1 VSFVSYY
8 AAVKSRSEVTIM
20 KIAIAAI
27 KGGVGK
33 TTLTFCLAAILS
45 QMGKKVLC
53 LDLDHQ
59 GDLSAA
65 MGASKD
71 DSEPSLGQI
80 LHAPKREQAEMLAK
94 GIIDIPG
101 CCHLITPGSNLGS
114 YQAEIENGLSSESRL
129 ADALNGFDN
138 AYENYDYV
146 LLDTPKGEGL
156 FTKNALVACDNVI
169 IPVQTEY
176 FALKNIPELLGLI
189 SQIADRANPGVF
201 VSAMVPSR
209 MKQTSLHKSI
219 HEQLLAWDV
228 REQLP
233 YQREL
238 AWIAPPIRDLTIYAE
253 LSAQGESLYTYSGVK
268 KEHRAPFIAIAEH
281 LELMKSNGVQHEVTA
296 VG

>member
-1 VSFVSYY
+1 MSYY
-8 AAVKSRSEVTIM
+8 AAVKSCSEVTIIM
-20 KIAIAAI
+20 IIAIAAI

-33 TTLTFCLAAILS
+33 TTLTFCLAATLTK
-45 QMGKKVLC
+45 MGKKVLC

-65 MGASKD
+65 MGADKD

-80 LHAPKREQAEMLAK
+80 LYAPKREQAEMLAR
-94 GIIDIPG
+94 GIIDIPD

-114 YQAEIENGLSSESRL
+114 YQIEIENGLASESRL
-129 ADALNGFDN
+129 ADALNGFN
-138 AYENYDYV
+138 SLYENYDYV

-169 IPVQTEY
+169 VPVQTEY
-176 FALKNIPELLGLI
+176 FALKNIPELLGLV
-189 SQIADRANPGVF
+189 SQIADRANPDISV
-201 VSAMVPSR
+201 VAMVPSR

-219 HEQLLAWDV
+219 YEQLLDWDV

-233 YQREL
+233 HQKQQ
-238 AWIAPPIRDLTIYAE
+238 AWIAPPIRDLTIYSE
-253 LSAQGESLYTYSGVK
+253 LSAQGESLYSYSGVK
-268 KEHRAPFIAIAEH
+268 KMHRAPFVAIAEH
-281 LELMKSNGVQHEVTA
+281 LESLSSKNTQREVET

>member
-1 VSFVSYY
+1 M
-8 AAVKSRSEVTIM
+8 I
-20 KIAIAAI
+20 IAIAAI

-33 TTLTFCLAAILS
+33 TTLTFCLAATLS
-45 QMGKKVLC
+45 EMGKKVLC

-65 MGASKD
+65 LGADKD
-71 DSEPSLGQI
+71 DSEPTLGQI
-80 LHAPKREQAEMLAK
+80 LYAPKREQAEMLAN
-94 GIIDIPG
+94 GIIEIPR

-129 ADALNGFDN
+129 ADALSGFHS

-176 FALKNIPELLGLI
+176 FALKNVPELLGLI
-189 SQIADRANPGVF
+189 GQIADRANPD
-201 VSAMVPSR
+201 VSVSILVPSR

-219 HEQLLAWDV
+219 HEQLLEWDV
-228 REQLP
+228 CEQLP
-233 YQREL
+233 HQKQ
-238 AWIAPPIRDLTIYAE
+238 ASWVAPPIKDLTVYAE
-253 LSAQGESLYTYSGVK
+253 LSAQGKSLYSYPGVTK
-268 KEHRAPFIAIAEH
+268 AHRAPFIAIAEH
-281 LELMKSNGVQHEVTA
+281 LEMLNAKKVQREVET

>member
-1 VSFVSYY
+1 
-8 AAVKSRSEVTIM
+8 VKSRSEVTIM
-20 KIAIAAI
+20 IIAIAAI

-33 TTLTFCLAAILS
+33 TTLTFCLAATLS
-45 QMGKKVLC
+45 QIGKKVLC

-65 MGASKD
+65 MGAGKD
-71 DSEPSLGQI
+71 DSQPSLGQI
-80 LHAPKREQAEMLAK
+80 LYAPKRDQAAMLAK
-94 GIIDIPG
+94 GIINIPG
-101 CCHLITPGSNLGS
+101 YCHLITPGSNLGS
-114 YQAEIENGLSSESRL
+114 FQAEIENGLSSESRL
-129 ADALNGFDN
+129 ADALTGFN
-138 AYENYDYV
+138 NVYENYDYV

-176 FALKNIPELLGLI
+176 FALKNIPELLELI
-189 SQIADRANPGVF
+189 SQIADRANPGIS

-219 HEQLLAWDV
+219 HEQLLEWDV
-228 REQLP
+228 REQLSH
-233 YQREL
+233 QKQQ

-268 KEHRAPFIAIAEH
+268 KEHRAPFVEIAKH
-281 LELMKSNGVQHEVTA
+281 LEAMKSNGVHHEVTA